1 MMDCYQSEI
10 RESFNFFIY
19 CFKFIL
25 LIISF
30 YGIICS
36 LFLKEVEVISKYS
49 HFVFT
54 FWEPNNSV
62 PGYLSL
68 CMKTWK
74 KYIPSEYKIVIL
86 DYSNLRDYL
95 GIKLFNLIL
104 CKDMTFAMQTDA
116 IRIAILNKYGGFWMD
131 FDTLILNSKFI
142 KMFYG
147 SDFIMFRQSKPYN
160 KHYSGFIY
168 ASSNSTILKAYFKA
182 IIYKV
187 RLYKYRLLLYRFF
200 HNKYF
205 AKLYEESRHWSY
217 LSTSIIEDLA
227 KNTSE
232 KEFKHIEIDNAYAL
246 PDLTILEGPSK
257 ERYNNFYFSS
267 VNNMPIIKKSK
278 GVLLLHNS
286 WTPEKYKMMSEDQFL
301 RQNIFL
307 AHLIS
312 NALLGIT

>member
-1 MMDCYQSEI
+1 MKDCYHSEI
-10 RESFNFFIY
+10 RESFNLFIY

-25 LIISF
+25 LIITF
-30 YGIICS
+30 CGIICS
-36 LFLKEVEVISKYS
+36 LFLKEVKVISKNS

-95 GIKLFNLIL
+95 GIKLINLIL
-104 CKDMTFAMQTDA
+104 CKDMNFAMQTDA
-116 IRIAILNKYGGFWMD
+116 IRIAILYKYGGFWMD
-131 FDTLILNSKFI
+131 FDTIILNSKFI
-142 KMFYG
+142 NMFYG

-168 ASSNSTILKAYFKA
+168 ASSNSTILKAYFKT

-187 RLYKYRLLLYRFF
+187 RLYKHRLLLYRFF

-205 AKLYEESRHWSY
+205 AKLYKQSRHWSY
-217 LSTSIIEDLA
+217 LTTSIIEGLA
-227 KNTSE
+227 KNTSD
-232 KEFKHIEIDNAYAL
+232 KEFKNLEIDYTYAL
-246 PDLTILEGPSK
+246 PDLTTLKGPSK
-257 ERYNNFYFSS
+257 ERYINFYFSS

-278 GVLLLHNS
+278 GVLLLHHS
-286 WTPEKYKMMSEDQFL
+286 WTPGKYKKMSEDQFL

-312 NALLGIT
+312 NALLGLT